1 MYSRWTD
8 KTTPPIH
15 SDQPAMSRFQRFSRR
30 ALNGTLVANLTAL
43 AASGATSSTLLA
55 QSTVSITPISD
66 TRSDWG
72 AGLAPSPSGR
82 FFALR
87 SYVGESVTLYDQ
99 RTRRWLNAKQ
109 VVIGAQTAWAPDD
122 RFIATARKEPNRPGE
137 FIWLTPIDTAT
148 GVVAGTPRRVS
159 TSPGRAPAWSPDG
172 KRIAFLSN
180 DAGRFRIL
188 SVPFSGGEERVLYS
202 GVGVAQSLYWS
213 RDGQTLFAA
222 FGKTGWERWLRIDV
236 ATGKSKELASAT
248 GWPLVGLSP
257 DGQRVANFNQLQQQL
272 WISSAIDG
280 RRLEVRQLP
289 PRVYVAAWNRDGSGF
304 IAIEHIVPTLIQQ
317 IRVADGT
324 MTSLTSLDSAVIGD
338 VMHSPDGTQL
348 LYSRSDNIATRLMI
362 LPAGGGASRGIGPV
376 LAEPINSYRWSLSGD
391 KIVHCSIF
399 SVGLIDVKSGRGI
412 SLAKLEIDKGNPKAQ
427 CLFVRNGSA
436 VRWLHSPGGQT
447 AREHAVH
454 EATLTGADR
463 VIDRFTA
470 AGFPKLVDDSLVVV
484 QSADGLSLRNVLT
497 SQERPLYKGKAFA
510 RSASRSL
517 DGHFLV
523 FSTEDSD
530 NRMSPYLFDLRGG
543 TGRKVPYTL
552 GGEIGNFAF
561 HPDGQSLF
569 AYACLS
575 CVPPDGV
582 EKWDAVQIPL
592 NGGAARVLTAANR
605 DFKDH
610 GMPTVSPDGATIA
623 FESETSYYTR
633 IVSLTLKPKP

>member
-1 MYSRWTD
+1 
-8 KTTPPIH
+8 
-15 SDQPAMSRFQRFSRR
+15 MSRFQRFSRR
-30 ALNGTLVANLTAL
+30 ALNGALVANIAAL
-43 AASGATSSTLLA
+43 AASGASSSTLLA

-66 TRSDWG
+66 TRSDWVF
-72 AGLAPSPSGR
+72 GLAASPSGR
-82 FFALR
+82 FFALH
-87 SYVGESVTLYDQ
+87 SPTGHTLTLFNR
-99 RTRRWLNAKQ
+99 RTGRWLDAKQ
-109 VVIGAQTAWAPDD
+109 VDMGAQTAWSPDD
-122 RFIATARKEPNRPGE
+122 RFIATARTDRDRPGE

-148 GVVAGTPRRVS
+148 GAVAGAQRRVS
-159 TSPGRAPAWSPDG
+159 TSPGRSPAWSPDG
-172 KRIAFLSN
+172 QRIAFLSN
-180 DAGRFRIL
+180 DAGRFRIV

-202 GVGVAQSLYWS
+202 GVGIASGLSWAG
-213 RDGQTLFAA
+213 DGRTLFAV
-222 FGKTGWERWLRIDV
+222 FGGNGWERWLRIEV
-236 ATGKSKELASAT
+236 ATGKAKDFASAT

-257 DGQRVANFNQLQQQL
+257 DGQRVANFNQLQHQL

-289 PRVYVAAWNRDGSGF
+289 PRVDVAAWNRDGSGF
-304 IAIEHIVPTLIQQ
+304 IATEHIVPTLIQQ
-317 IRVADGT
+317 LRVADGT
-324 MTSLTSLDSAVIGD
+324 MTSLTSLDSATVGD
-338 VMHSPDGTQL
+338 VVHSPDGTQL
-348 LYSRSDNIATRLMI
+348 LYSRSDNRATRLMI
-362 LPAGGGASRGIGPV
+362 LPVGGGAPRGIGQV
-376 LAEPINSYRWSLSGD
+376 LAEPTNDYRWSPSGD
-391 KIVHCSIF
+391 KIVHCSI
-399 SVGLIDVKSGRGI
+399 SAVGLLDVNSGRDI
-412 SLAKLEIDKGNPKAQ
+412 TLAKLGVGKINPKAN
-427 CLFVRNGSA
+427 CRFARNGSA
-436 VRWLHSPGGQT
+436 VRWLHSPGGQM
-447 AREHAVH
+447 AREHVVH

-497 SQERPLYKGKAFA
+497 SQERPLYKGTAFA
-510 RSASRSL
+510 GSASRSL

-543 TGRKVPYTL
+543 LGRKVPYTL

-575 CVPPDGV
+575 CVPPDWV

-592 NGGAARVLTAANR
+592 TGGAARVLTAANR

-610 GMPTVSPDGATIA
+610 GMPTVSPDGLTIA